1 MLNRTVEFLNS
12 FYSHRLMVLDGAMGS
27 LLISKNLKE
36 IDFCNND
43 LDNEKNISQVNNFDI
58 LNLTR
63 PDLIQSIHYDYLN
76 AGADIITTNTFNA
89 NGASQKKFA
98 TQDKVY
104 EINCQAAK
112 IARNVASQFNNSSY
126 IKPRFVAGAIGPSD
140 SRFTSQHKTDTK
152 SMYLPQI
159 YGLIE
164 GGVDFL
170 LIESVLFIEDCIDII
185 NDINESDKK
194 LKTKTPL
201 IVSATIDENGDLYSG
216 ETIEQFNDKISNL
229 PNVISIGLNCSLGAE
244 KIFNHAVKL
253 SNISSI
259 PLTIYP
265 SIGLPDSK
273 GDYAMPAEKFAIH
286 MNNLIQNTN
295 CKIAGGC
302 CGTTPEYINL
312 ISNLS
317 TQT

>member
-1 MLNRTVEFLNS
+1 
-12 FYSHRLMVLDGAMGS
+12 
-27 LLISKNLKE
+27 
-36 IDFCNND
+36 
-43 LDNEKNISQVNNFDI
+43 
-58 LNLTR
+58 
-63 PDLIQSIHYDYLN
+63 
-76 AGADIITTNTFNA
+76 
-89 NGASQKKFA
+89 
-98 TQDKVY
+98 
-104 EINCQAAK
+104 
-112 IARNVASQFNNSSY
+112 
-126 IKPRFVAGAIGPSD
+126 
-140 SRFTSQHKTDTK
+140 
-152 SMYLPQI
+152 MYLPQI

-295 CKIAGGC
+295 CKIVGGC
-302 CGTTPEYINL
+302 CGTTPEYINV
-312 ISNLS
+312 ISNLLI
-317 TQT
+317 QT